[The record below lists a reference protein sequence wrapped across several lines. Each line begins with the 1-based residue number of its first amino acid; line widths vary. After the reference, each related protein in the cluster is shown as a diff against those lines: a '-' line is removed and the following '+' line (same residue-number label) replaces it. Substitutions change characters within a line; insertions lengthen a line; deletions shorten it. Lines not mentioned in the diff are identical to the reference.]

1 MSGLVHRAG
10 VLLVVLLA
18 FVLQQ
23 TGAARM
29 GSDPCEAAAAADE
42 HGDELRSCAEQGE
55 EHCPPSC
62 ADCSGCPGPARGLVA
77 QRALVH
83 VVPLVDTLPP
93 VWVASP
99 AGVEPHLRV
108 DRPPRS

>member
-1 MSGLVHRAG
+1 MRGIVRSAGLVL
-10 VLLVVLLA
+10 VLLMA

-23 TGAARM
+23 TGAARI
-29 GSDPCEAAAAADE
+29 GDDPCAAADA
-42 HGDELRSCAEQGE
+42 GDDEARGCAEQGE

-77 QRALVH
+77 KTSLPY
-83 VVPLVDTLPP
+83 VVPLVASLPP
-93 VWVASP
+93 SWVDAP
-99 AGVEPHLRV
+99 EGFEPHTRL

>member
-1 MSGLVHRAG
+1 MTGIVRSAGLVL
-10 VLLVVLLA
+10 VLLLA

-29 GSDPCEAAAAADE
+29 GDDPCDAAAEAGDDE
-42 HGDELRSCAEQGE
+42 ARGCAEQGE
-55 EHCPPSC
+55 DHCPPSC

-77 QRALVH
+77 KTSLIDTVP
-83 VVPLVDTLPP
+83 VVATLPP
-93 VWVASP
+93 SWVEAPSGFE
-99 AGVEPHLRV
+99 AHTRL